1 MGKIRDGANSRA
13 HLGIIYD
20 VLDKLQ
26 NSLRNNLPSTEPGW
40 ESKTLGTSEYST
52 ALTLEQQHIT
62 EGLVKLW
69 LLENIFKQLKTH
81 ASLMPDCVVFRAD
94 VPLPHL

>member
-1 MGKIRDGANSRA
+1 MELTAPDCRA

-26 NSLRNNLPSTEPGW
+26 NSLRNNLPSTEPRW

-81 ASLMPDCVVFRAD
+81 ASLMPDLCVFQG
-94 VPLPHL
+94 

>member
-1 MGKIRDGANSRA
+1 MELMAPDGRA
-13 HLGIIYD
+13 HLDLIYD

-26 NSLRNNLPSTEPGW
+26 NSLRNNLPSTGPRR
-40 ESKTLGTSEYST
+40 ESKTPGTNEYST

-69 LLENIFKQLKTH
+69 LLDNIFK
-81 ASLMPDCVVFRAD
+81 
-94 VPLPHL
+94 